1 MNLKFKILF
10 VSIIFFTTC
19 PLFSQITT
27 DQNGLKTTVI
37 AALYANTTQA
47 RRYEIASVA
56 YNSYHWQTGGLIII
70 ELFEEYFGTGY
81 EKYVLENGFG
91 QGANSGSPILKL
103 IDSNGINHSAKIVL
117 GSPID
122 LTTSFGGYVN
132 KQLPILLDVRYYAGY
147 KVKITYIQQKVD
159 VLTSFNQIK
168 INDVPT
174 GIDIP
179 DFSVSTELASNL
191 ATSGNLNVTGVG
203 NHFIKNGY
211 VGIGTVSPG
220 YKLDVIGTIRAREI
234 KVDLTG
240 ADFVFENEYKLM
252 PLTELEK
259 FIKINKHLPEI
270 ATAKEMQESGA
281 NLGDLNTK
289 LLQKI
294 EELTLYTIEQNKK
307 LEKQNEKILLLED
320 KVKTI
325 ELAIK

>member
-1 MNLKFKILF
+1 MNLKIKILF
-10 VSIIFFTTC
+10 VSIGFLTTC
-19 PLFSQITT
+19 PLFCQTTT
-27 DQNGLKTTVI
+27 DQNGLKTTVL

-81 EKYVLENGFG
+81 EKYVVENGFG

-103 IDSNGINHSAKIVL
+103 IESNGINHSAKIVL
-117 GSPID
+117 GNPID
-122 LTTSFGGYVN
+122 LTTSYGGYVN
-132 KQLPILLDVRYYAGY
+132 MQLPILLDIRYYAGY
-147 KVKITYIQQKVD
+147 KVKIAYIQQKVD
-159 VLTSFNQIK
+159 VLVSPNQIK
-168 INDVPT
+168 INDAPT

-179 DFSVSTELASNL
+179 DFSVSTELAFNL
-191 ATSGNLNVTGVG
+191 ATSGNLNVTGGG
-203 NHFIKNGY
+203 NHFIKNGN

-220 YKLDVIGTIRAREI
+220 HKLDVIGTIKAREI

-252 PLTELEK
+252 PLNELEK

-270 ATAKEMQESGA
+270 AAAKDMQENGA
-281 NLGDLNTK
+281 NLGELNTK

-307 LEKQNEKILLLED
+307 IITLEKKMEKMESAL
-320 KVKTI
+320 K
-325 ELAIK
+325 